1 MLMTPFENNHRNYNA
16 NISKWF
22 LTLSSGGF
30 IFFIFY
36 IVFYVLRIR
45 LRIDS
50 LHQSSGRENFV
61 ERGLGYSAWNSTNF
75 NGENRTRQIMGLKQW
90 YISI

>member
-36 IVFYVLRIR
+36 IVFMCYV
-45 LRIDS
+45 
-50 LHQSSGRENFV
+50 FV
-61 ERGLGYSAWNSTNF
+61 CE
-75 NGENRTRQIMGLKQW
+75 
-90 YISI
+90 